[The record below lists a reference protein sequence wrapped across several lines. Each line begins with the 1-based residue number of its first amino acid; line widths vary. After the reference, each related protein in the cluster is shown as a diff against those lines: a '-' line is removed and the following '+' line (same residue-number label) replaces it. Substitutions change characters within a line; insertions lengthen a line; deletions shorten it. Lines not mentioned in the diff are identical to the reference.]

1 MAYKISQGD
10 QRMVP
15 FDIKLNGEILTP
27 DDLTELEICAA
38 EGAFRKL
45 LSSGE
50 VAYDYDNSH
59 WAFLLKQEE
68 TLAMEPG
75 TYNVQARP
83 VWSDGTIIM
92 TSIGTIQV
100 ADANSEEVI

>member
-1 MAYKISQGD
+1 MSYKISQGD

-15 FDIKLNGEILTP
+15 FDLKLNGEILTP
-27 DDLTELEICAA
+27 DDIVELEICAA

-50 VAYDYDNSH
+50 VAYDYDNAN
-59 WAFLLKQEE
+59 WAFLLTQTE
-68 TLAMEPG
+68 TFAMEPG

-83 VWSDGTIIM
+83 EWADGTVIM

>member
-10 QRMVP
+10 QRLVP
-15 FDIKLNGEILTP
+15 FDRKLNGEILTP
-27 DDLTELEICAA
+27 DELTELEICAA

-50 VAYDYDNSH
+50 VAYDYDNSR
-59 WAFLLKQEE
+59 WVFLLTQAE

-75 TYNVQARP
+75 SYNVQARP
-83 VWSDGTIIM
+83 LWSDGTVIM
-92 TSIGTIQV
+92 ISIGTIQV